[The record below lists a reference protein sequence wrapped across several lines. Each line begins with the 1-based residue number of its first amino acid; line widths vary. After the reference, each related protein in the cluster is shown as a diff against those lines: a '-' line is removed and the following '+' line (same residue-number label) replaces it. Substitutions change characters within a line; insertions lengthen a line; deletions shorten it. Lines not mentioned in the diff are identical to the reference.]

1 MTQVDPPPTPP
12 AAPEA
17 ATQVFGD
24 RLDLAT
30 AYVALLAG
38 TGISH
43 GLLGPR
49 EVPRLWDRHVLNC
62 AVVQEL
68 LPPDAI
74 CADIGSG
81 AGLPGLALAIARPD
95 VTMHLV
101 EPLQRRA
108 RWLEVA
114 VAELGLAGVTVH
126 CSRAEALHGSLTVQI
141 VTSRAVAELGT
152 LGQWCLPLLPPGGRV
167 LAIKGSKA
175 EAELTAAWSGLTR
188 LGCQHGSVR
197 ECGAAV
203 IETPTRVVE
212 LLAGSA
218 PSSSNRRTGAPS
230 ARAGRRKE
238 RAERR
243 KAQPGQAHGTA
254 GGPVDRG

>member
-1 MTQVDPPPTPP
+1 MTQVDPPPAPPAPP
-12 AAPEA
+12 AAA
-17 ATQVFGD
+17 QVFGA
-24 RLDLAT
+24 REDLAK
-30 AYVALLAG
+30 AYVAMLAD

-68 LPPDAI
+68 LPANSL

-108 RWLEVA
+108 RWLEIA
-114 VAELGLAGVTVH
+114 VAELGLDGVTVH
-126 CSRAEALHGSLTVQI
+126 CRRADALHGSLTVEV
-141 VTSRAVAELGT
+141 VTARAVAELGT
-152 LGQWCLPLLPPGGRV
+152 LAQWCLPLLPAGGRV

-175 EAELTAAWSGLTR
+175 DAELAQARPVLRR
-188 LGCQHGSVR
+188 LGCEVGSVR
-197 ECGAAV
+197 ECGATTIDV
-203 IETPTRVVE
+203 PTRVVE
-212 LLAGSA
+212 LIAGMA
-218 PSSSNRRTGAPS
+218 PSPGKRRSGPGS
-230 ARAGRRKE
+230 ARAVERQARAMERKA
-238 RAERR
+238 RSSAGNDRSGPAER
-243 KAQPGQAHGTA
+243 Q
-254 GGPVDRG
+254 